1 MIHVVTAENMQ
12 DYADA
17 LDQAFRLRHR
27 VFVEELGWSNL
38 ARPDRREI
46 DEFDDEHAIHLL
58 ALDETESVIG
68 YSRLLPTTRPY
79 LLPMVLPQLCEGA
92 APSGAHIVEW
102 GRICVAECART
113 SGRRLNP
120 TALALMT
127 AIVEWG
133 LPRGITSFISEMPT
147 SWILRLLQLHLRA
160 MPLGLPHE
168 IEGEEI
174 VAVEAA
180 FDGRSLRQLQNKR
193 GDIRSVLAPPRVS
206 FARLAS

>member
-12 DYADA
+12 DYAGA

-58 ALDETESVIG
+58 ALDKTESVIG

>member
-12 DYADA
+12 DYAGA

-180 FDGRSLRQLQNKR
+180 FDGRTLRQLQNKR

>member
-12 DYADA
+12 DYAGA

-27 VFVEELGWSNL
+27 VFVEELGWRNL
-38 ARPDRREI
+38 ARPDKREI
-46 DEFDDEHAIHLL
+46 DEFDDEHAVHLL
-58 ALDETESVIG
+58 AIDEADTVIG

-79 LLPMVLPQLCEGA
+79 LLPMVLPQLCEGTP
-92 APSGAHIVEW
+92 PSGPHIVEW

-133 LPRGITSFISEMPT
+133 LPRGVTSFVSEMPT

-180 FDGRSLRQLQNKR
+180 FDRRALRQLQNKR
-193 GDIRSVLAPPRVS
+193 GDIRSVLAPPRTSV
-206 FARLAS
+206 AQLAS

>member
-12 DYADA
+12 DYAGA

-58 ALDETESVIG
+58 ALDETDSVIG

-180 FDGRSLRQLQNKR
+180 FDGRSLRQLQIKR
-193 GDIRSVLAPPRVS
+193 SDIRSVLAPPRAS
-206 FARLAS
+206 LARLAS

>member
-1 MIHVVTAENMQ
+1 MIHVVTAENIQ
-12 DYADA
+12 DYAGA

>member
-12 DYADA
+12 DYAGA

-160 MPLGLPHE
+160 MPLGLPRE

-206 FARLAS
+206 FTRLAS

>member
-17 LDQAFRLRHR
+17 LDQAFHLRHR

-46 DEFDDEHAIHLL
+46 DEFDDEHAVHLL
-58 ALDETESVIG
+58 ALDESETVIG

-79 LLPMVLPQLCEGA
+79 LLPMVLPQLCEGT

-102 GRICVAECART
+102 GRICVAESART

-133 LPRGITSFISEMPT
+133 LPRGISSFVSEMPT

-160 MPLGLPHE
+160 IPLGLPHE

-180 FDGRSLRQLQNKR
+180 FDRRSLRQLQNKR
-193 GDIRSVLAPPRVS
+193 GDIRSVLAPPRAS
-206 FARLAS
+206 IARLAS

>member
-1 MIHVVTAENMQ
+1 MQ
-12 DYADA
+12 DYAGA

>member
-12 DYADA
+12 DYAGA

-27 VFVEELGWSNL
+27 AFVEELGWSNL

>member
-12 DYADA
+12 DYAGA

-58 ALDETESVIG
+58 ALDDGDAVIG

-79 LLPMVLPQLCEGA
+79 LLPMVLPQLCEGT
-92 APSGAHIVEW
+92 APSGPHIVEW
-102 GRICVAECART
+102 GRICVAESART

-133 LPRGITSFISEMPT
+133 LPRGITSFVSEMPT

-160 MPLGLPHE
+160 IPLGLPHE

-180 FDGRSLRQLQNKR
+180 FDRRSLRQLQNKR
-193 GDIRSVLAPPRVS
+193 GDIRSVLALPRTSV
-206 FARLAS
+206 ARLAS

>member
-12 DYADA
+12 DYAGA

-58 ALDETESVIG
+58 AIDETETVIG

-79 LLPMVLPQLCEGA
+79 LLPMVLPQLCEGTP
-92 APSGAHIVEW
+92 PSSPQTVEW
-102 GRICVAECART
+102 GRICVAESART

-133 LPRGITSFISEMPT
+133 LPRGITSFVSEMPT
-147 SWILRLLQLHLRA
+147 SWILRLLQLHLHA
-160 MPLGLPHE
+160 VPLGLPHE

-180 FDGRSLRQLQNKR
+180 FDRRSLRQLQNKR
-193 GDIRSVLAPPRVS
+193 GDIRSVLSPSRTSV
-206 FARLAS
+206 ARLAS